1 MGKSSSKLG
10 DDFSSVGCF
19 GRRHHMKAKLAKKEM
34 DKAPDSLSEKTM
46 IPHVGESI
54 SMLRADDYKIDKY
67 IAEGGMGVVYSATQ
81 KSDGGKV
88 ALKFF
93 GYNETKVIVEDIYRE
108 IEILSKV
115 AGIEGI
121 VQLYGVFMDSS
132 SGYAEYKIDH
142 SSYPVICM
150 ELLEGGDMFDRIQ
163 ERKTVSEKYIANIF
177 RGIVIALNG
186 LHKRH
191 FLHRDLKLENLML
204 VTLEDDS
211 PVKII
216 DVGMMVRMNDGTD
229 IYKSD
234 STMGTRGYVAPESL
248 LTYEYSPKSDLWQAG
263 CTLYSL
269 LSGNAAF
276 SPHKLEQTIEGTYFP
291 MTGVAWT
298 NVSDNAKD
306 LVSKLL
312 QRDPTKRYSA
322 AEVLEHPWIKG
333 EASDVDMGKAY
344 YTRIKTLALRQRM
357 KTFFL
362 DKNLVAGNVLRKE
375 KLKCA
380 LPFLGPDK
388 KLIASPMKLESMSC
402 IEVPTVLLEAR
413 RALSLNNIECDPN
426 IALDYE
432 AYENKMK
439 ALKSMVVNSMSA
451 KDSDY
456 ESEGDSNIDFP
467 AFVTILLE
475 CNLPELATPQ
485 VFRIF
490 DIGRTGTID
499 LKDFLVTMV
508 AFKEAETE
516 EESDKDS
523 AVRFYFNMFDI
534 DGTGSINIHELA
546 LALSCI
552 VADESNALYMDA
564 SQLESTSEDV
574 QHLFDAIDTKNTG
587 TIDFDEFK
595 AFYDT
600 VLMNSQKH
608 LSEPSMVIEQLKK
621 SSDITMMFEK

>member
-1 MGKSSSKLG
+1 
-10 DDFSSVGCF
+10 
-19 GRRHHMKAKLAKKEM
+19 MKAKLAKKEM